1 MKTIEIKAYE
11 FNELNKKAK
20 DKILCDFIDIN
31 TNYDWWDF
39 VYDDFNYLGLKV
51 NSFDIYRQTIDI
63 EFKNDIK
70 DFCNNVINNWHDTDL
85 VNICDDYLAN
95 ENNLNKEL
103 DSKSSSNESYYKRLI
118 ADEVLTTLANE
129 YYYQTSNEAIIE
141 TIEANDYLFTE
152 NGKSLNYV
160 I

>member
-11 FNELNKKAK
+11 FSELNKKAK

-31 TNYDWWDF
+31 TNYDWWDI
-39 VYDDFNYLGLKV
+39 VYDEFDYLGLKV

-70 DFCNNVINNWHDTDL
+70 EFCNNVINNWHDTDL
-85 VNICDDYLAN
+85 VNICDDYLVN
-95 ENNLNKEL
+95 ENNPNKE
-103 DSKSSSNESYYKRLI
+103 NENYYKRLI
-118 ADEVLTTLANE
+118 ADEVLTTLTNE
-129 YYYQTSNEAIIE
+129 YDYQSSSEAIIE

>member
-11 FNELNKKAK
+11 FSELNKKAK

-70 DFCNNVINNWHDTDL
+70 EFCNNVINNWHDTDL

-129 YYYQTSNEAIIE
+129 YYYLTSDEGIIE

>member
-11 FNELNKKAK
+11 FSELNKKAK

-31 TNYDWWDF
+31 TNYDWWDI
-39 VYDDFNYLGLKV
+39 VYDEFDYLGLKV

-85 VNICDDYLAN
+85 VNICDDYLVN
-95 ENNLNKEL
+95 ENNPNKE
-103 DSKSSSNESYYKRLI
+103 NENYYKRLI
-118 ADEVLTTLANE
+118 ADEVLTTLTNE
-129 YYYQTSNEAIIE
+129 YDYQSSSEAIIE

>member
-1 MKTIEIKAYE
+1 MKTIKLKAYE
-11 FNELNKKAK
+11 FSELNKKAK

-39 VYDDFNYLGLKV
+39 VYDEFNCLGLKV

-70 DFCNNVINNWHDTDL
+70 EFCNNVINNWHDNDL
-85 VNICDDYLAN
+85 VNISDDYLAN
-95 ENNLNKEL
+95 ENNPNKEL
-103 DSKSSSNESYYKRLI
+103 DSKSTINESYYKRLI

>member
-85 VNICDDYLAN
+85 VNICDDYLEN
-95 ENNLNKEL
+95 ENNSNKE
-103 DSKSSSNESYYKRLI
+103 NESYYKRLI

-129 YYYQTSNEAIIE
+129 YYYQTTNEAIID
-141 TIEANDYLFTE
+141 TLEANEYLFTE
-152 NGKSLNYV
+152 NGKSLNY
-160 I
+160 II

>member
-20 DKILCDFIDIN
+20 DKVLCDFIDIN
-31 TNYDWWDF
+31 TDYDWWDI
-39 VYDDFNYLGLKV
+39 VYDEFDYLGLKV

-70 DFCNNVINNWHDTDL
+70 EFCNNVVNDWNDTDM
-85 VNICDDYLAN
+85 VNICDDYLEN
-95 ENNLNKEL
+95 ENNLNKL
-103 DSKSSSNESYYKRLI
+103 NESYYKRLI

-129 YYYQTSNEAIIE
+129 YYYQTSNEAIID
-141 TIEANDYLFTE
+141 TVEANEYLFTE
-152 NGKSLNYV
+152 NGKSLNY
-160 I
+160 II

>member
-11 FNELNKKAK
+11 FSELNKKAK

-31 TNYDWWDF
+31 TNYDWWDI
-39 VYDDFNYLGLKV
+39 VYDEFNYLGLKV

-70 DFCNNVINNWHDTDL
+70 EFCNNVINNWHDTDL

-95 ENNLNKEL
+95 ENNTNKEL
-103 DSKSSSNESYYKRLI
+103 DSKSTINESYYKRLI

>member
-20 DKILCDFIDIN
+20 DKVLFDFIDIN
-31 TNYDWWDF
+31 TNYDWWDI
-39 VYDDFNYLGLKV
+39 VYDEFDYLGLKI

-70 DFCNNVINNWHDTDL
+70 DFCNNVVNDWHDTDI
-85 VNICDDYLAN
+85 VNICDDYLVN
-95 ENNLNKEL
+95 ENNPNKQSET
-103 DSKSSSNESYYKRLI
+103 YYKRLI
-118 ADEVLTTLANE
+118 ADEVLTTLTNE
-129 YYYQTSNEAIIE
+129 YDYQSSSEAIIE
-141 TIEANDYLFTE
+141 TIEANEYLFTE

>member
-11 FNELNKKAK
+11 FSELNKKAK
-20 DKILCDFIDIN
+20 DKVLFDFIDIN
-31 TNYDWWDF
+31 TNYDWWDI
-39 VYDDFNYLGLKV
+39 VYDEFDYLGLKV

-70 DFCNNVINNWHDTDL
+70 DFCNNVVNDWHDTDI
-85 VNICDDYLAN
+85 VNICDDYLVN
-95 ENNLNKEL
+95 ENNPNKQSET
-103 DSKSSSNESYYKRLI
+103 YYKRLI
-118 ADEVLTTLANE
+118 ADEVLTTLTNE
-129 YYYQTSNEAIIE
+129 YDYQSSSEAIIE
-141 TIEANDYLFTE
+141 TIEANEYLFTE

>member
-11 FNELNKKAK
+11 FSELNKKAK

-31 TNYDWWDF
+31 TNYDWWDI
-39 VYDDFNYLGLKV
+39 VYDEFNYLGLKV

-95 ENNLNKEL
+95 ENNTNKEL
-103 DSKSSSNESYYKRLI
+103 DSKSTINESYYKRLI

>member
-1 MKTIEIKAYE
+1 MKTLEIKAYE
-11 FNELNKKAK
+11 FSELNKKAK

-31 TNYDWWDF
+31 TNYDWWEF
-39 VYDDFNYLGLKV
+39 VYDEFDYLGLKI

-70 DFCNNVINNWHDTDL
+70 DFCYNVVNDWHDADI
-85 VNICDDYLAN
+85 VNICDDYLVN
-95 ENNLNKEL
+95 ENNPNK
-103 DSKSSSNESYYKRLI
+103 KNEDYYKRLI

-129 YYYQTSNEAIIE
+129 YDYQVSSEAIIE
-141 TIEANDYLFTE
+141 TIEANEYLFTKE
-152 NGKSLNYV
+152 GKYLNSV

>member
-11 FNELNKKAK
+11 FSELNKKAK

-70 DFCNNVINNWHDTDL
+70 EFCNNVINNWHDTDL

-141 TIEANDYLFTE
+141 TIKANDYLFTE

>member
-11 FNELNKKAK
+11 FSELNKKAK

-31 TNYDWWDF
+31 TNYDWWDI
-39 VYDDFNYLGLKV
+39 VYDEFDYLGLKV

-85 VNICDDYLAN
+85 VNICDDYLVN
-95 ENNLNKEL
+95 ENNPNKE
-103 DSKSSSNESYYKRLI
+103 NESYYKRLI
-118 ADEVLTTLANE
+118 ADEVLTALTNE
-129 YYYQTSNEAIIE
+129 YDYLISEEAVIE
-141 TIEANDYLFTE
+141 TIEANEYYFNIDGI
-152 NGKSLNYV
+152 NIND
-160 I
+160 II